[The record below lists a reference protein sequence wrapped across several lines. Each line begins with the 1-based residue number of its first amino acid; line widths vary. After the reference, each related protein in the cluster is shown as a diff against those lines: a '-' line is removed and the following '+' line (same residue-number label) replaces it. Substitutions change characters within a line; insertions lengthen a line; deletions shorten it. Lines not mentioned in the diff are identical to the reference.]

1 MRRSLS
7 AIGKINRKDKRPNV
21 RSGPAAGRNG
31 YGAYPLILEDR
42 TEGFYGKK
50 AILIVEAKEF
60 SQGIVYIFTD
70 WEFPIRLESYGIA
83 TLYGWNSSYWCTMRL
98 GVKNRCRATA
108 PQRPGLSYNTKRI
121 YKESQTMVIDPYP
134 IENLRWWNIFP
145 FLGRM
150 HLPE

>member
-21 RSGPAAGRNG
+21 RSGPAAGRNA

-70 WEFPIRLESYGIA
+70 
-83 TLYGWNSSYWCTMRL
+83 
-98 GVKNRCRATA
+98 
-108 PQRPGLSYNTKRI
+108 
-121 YKESQTMVIDPYP
+121 
-134 IENLRWWNIFP
+134 
-145 FLGRM
+145 
-150 HLPE
+150 